1 MKAWNNNSW
10 ATCFTLFNNAIVL
23 DECLEILECR
33 VVNPL
38 IPMGQT
44 AGLPGDELFFFAV
57 SVSPRRVEDWEG
69 DSRQAKK
76 RCRARRITT
85 RRTQHALLSG
95 SNSLFFFWVH
105 HLRRGNFTIF
115 IEETNIWTRSQGGDI
130 FNGTKNRNPRRNA
143 TRNQSMTATIF
154 TQATWVLKVKGAP
167 GRFASHHEHWLQD
180 HVTCWC

>member
-33 VVNPL
+33 VVNPSIL
-38 IPMGQT
+38 MGHT
-44 AGLPGDELFFFAV
+44 AGLPG
-57 SVSPRRVEDWEG
+57 
-69 DSRQAKK
+69 AKQK
-76 RCRARRITT
+76 CRARRITT
-85 RRTQHALLSG
+85 MRTQHALLSG
-95 SNSLFFFWVH
+95 SNRPFFFFIIWEEEM
-105 HLRRGNFTIF
+105 TIF

-130 FNGTKNRNPRRNA
+130 FNCTKNRNPRRNA
-143 TRNQSMTATIF
+143 ARNQSMTATIF